1 LGGGG
6 AQDDQLAV
14 LLAMFGY
21 FNAITAAR
29 REHPTDDL
37 AAATHSIQH
46 QLRAGF
52 TRRAVGQAAEEM
64 DVTTGT

>member
-1 LGGGG
+1 M
-6 AQDDQLAV
+6 
-14 LLAMFGY
+14 LLDMFGY

-29 REHPTDDL
+29 REHPTDDM

-52 TRRAVGQAAEEM
+52 LPDELSVRRPKKWM
-64 DVTTGT
+64 